1 MSFLKTSSGFLFFL
15 SSLSL
20 NLNAEEVSKENPT
33 IENPLRCER
42 FTKSN
47 LKDLK
52 EKLYENCDLSKPFST
67 SLAINI
73 GEEHFLYC
81 CHKKK

>member
-1 MSFLKTSSGFLFFL
+1 MSIFKTSLRILFFL

-20 NLNAEEVSKENPT
+20 SIFAEEVSKEDST
-33 IENPLRCER
+33 KENPLRCER

-47 LKDLK
+47 LRDLK
-52 EKLYENCDLSKPFST
+52 EKLYENCDLNKPFST